1 VFRPSFLKS
10 RGWNIIRIWSRDYWM
25 HKSKVLSMI
34 VKEIEKSKANI
45 IKNSQK
51 AKSKTTQK

>member
-1 VFRPSFLKS
+1 
-10 RGWNIIRIWSRDYWM
+10 M

-34 VKEIEKSKANI
+34 VKEIEKSKAQI